1 MKEARFKCELNC
13 TETKGSKVFKG
24 CGERELIGHLC
35 LFANWPYPKKKESFL
50 TFSTGGSFTN
60 L

>member
-1 MKEARFKCELNC
+1 MNSIALKQRVAKFL
-13 TETKGSKVFKG
+13 KVA
-24 CGERELIGHLC
+24 GERELIGHLC